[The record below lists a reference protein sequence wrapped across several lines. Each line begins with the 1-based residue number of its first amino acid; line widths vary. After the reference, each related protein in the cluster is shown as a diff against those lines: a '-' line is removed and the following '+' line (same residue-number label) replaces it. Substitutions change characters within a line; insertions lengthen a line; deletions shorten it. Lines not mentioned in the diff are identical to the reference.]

1 MAGPLYKS
9 LHFSYSNRRTNPNP
23 LRPAQILQRHATV
36 CVSDSV
42 GTEAFKKFYKE
53 EFLMRNLK
61 KVLSLVLCVAMMLSV
76 MVVGAGAAFSD
87 QSKIKNTEAVDAC
100 TALNIIGGY
109 PDGSFKP
116 EGNITR
122 AEVTKMICVALN
134 GGKEPNLATNA
145 TPTFSDVRTNANSA
159 WAEKYI
165 ESCASQGI
173 VSGVGGGKFAP
184 AGNVTGT
191 QLAKMLLVS
200 LGYKSENEGFT
211 GNAWA
216 TNVNTVASAKGL
228 YAGLETI
235 DPSAAITRDSAAQMV
250 WNAMNAYEVEYK
262 TDLIAGADGKLST
275 QITVQDKLGLDG
287 KSKITLLEDKY
298 DAIALTGTLTRVKQD
313 KGKSTYS
320 ITVKDPK
327 YNGKDYTGADSKTKE
342 ISYTDVTKDYS
353 DLLYQNVRVLVKPDS
368 NGKDAVVYGVYATN
382 KNTTQTGIL
391 KNLKMDGDKAKL
403 DGTKY
408 DLASAADQTVYVNGK
423 NVTADYQTKDKDT
436 VTEGAIQGFIKNYG
450 DNATTATKY
459 TDAAYFQ
466 PTEVSLIAV
475 DGTTNYSILK
485 VKTVAVGKVT
495 AVGSDYINV
504 TIKKGDTSIAT
515 KTKLENDDWNWYSG
529 VKKDDYV
536 ILTAAGNYG
545 TNKGLVEKATVV
557 TGKVTG
563 TKSTD
568 GVSVAD
574 NWYTMA
580 GNDTAMVKRPN
591 TGANV
596 EMVVVNGYVY
606 YTDTTVGSVDDM
618 ALLVEAAPSGGVNSK
633 WEGRLIFSD
642 GSDKVVTIEKKWDD
656 KDDGVAIKEFHE
668 GTGTNP
674 NIALS
679 DGGSTTYA
687 APMLVS
693 YEVSKDVYTLT
704 RIGYKNTDITD
715 SKDTSI
721 DTNGYDVYVSATQ
734 GVMTDGSIKQDDTK
748 DAKTSDMKYY
758 TSSTDKGTSLSKLY
772 YESTGVVFVKY
783 DDKGDT
789 TKGESDASYKVVTG
803 KAASNY
809 DRALNAAT
817 AVANKSGNSYY
828 AQAAFIDL
836 GTNSTGTN
844 SDNYAVVLDDVQK
857 RTGTEDGTVYL
868 ITAWNGKE
876 NITVKTDDSKAADM
890 SKGDI
895 FSYTATGDTLADID
909 YSSSKQ
915 DNYYVNSFDE
925 DSGDISL
932 YTYDASKDNK
942 WVATADVDAYTKV
955 DSKDTVVLYVD
966 SDAGKGL
973 TGSLSDIS
981 LAYVFDSNYWPNG
994 VLPEMS
1000 TITINEKVATGTVGR
1015 NSVTMTQDAVP
1026 NVRAYVDNASDDQIT
1041 VLVVDTANNNITKW

>member
-1 MAGPLYKS
+1 
-9 LHFSYSNRRTNPNP
+9 
-23 LRPAQILQRHATV
+23 
-36 CVSDSV
+36 
-42 GTEAFKKFYKE
+42 
-53 EFLMRNLK
+53 
-61 KVLSLVLCVAMMLSV
+61 MMLSV

-134 GGKEPNLATNA
+134 GGKNPAVSTNT
-145 TPTFSDVRTNANSA
+145 TPTFSDVRNNANAA

-173 VSGVGGGKFAP
+173 VSGVGAGKFAP

-191 QLAKMLLVS
+191 QLAKMLLVA

-235 DPSAAITRDSAAQMV
+235 DPSAAITRDNAAQMV

-262 TDLIAGADGKLST
+262 TSLIADKDGKLST

-298 DAIALTGTLTRVKQD
+298 DAIAITGTLTQVKQD

-320 ITVKDPK
+320 ITVTDPK
-327 YNGKDYTGADSKTKE
+327 YNGKEYNGGDP

-353 DLLYQNVRVLVKPDS
+353 DLLYQNVRVLVKPDN

-391 KNLKMDGDKAKL
+391 KNLKMDGNKAKL

-408 DLASAADQTVYVNGK
+408 DLASKQTVYVNGDVLYK
-423 NVTADYQTKDKDT
+423 ASTGFTTDSSKAEKDNNQNPVKAT
-436 VTEGAIQGFIKNYG
+436 IKEFVNTYG
-450 DNATTATKY
+450 DDAVNASKESIKY
-459 TDAAYFQ
+459 TDPAYFQ
-466 PTEVSLIAV
+466 PTEVSLIAT
-475 DGTTNYSILK
+475 DGTSNYSILK
-485 VKTVAVGKVT
+485 VKTFAVGKVT

-557 TGKVTG
+557 SGKVTG

-568 GVSVAD
+568 GVYVAG

-580 GNDTAMVKRPN
+580 GKKSNGTPAVDRPN
-591 TGANV
+591 TGSNV

-606 YTDTTVGSVDDM
+606 YTDTTAGNVDDM
-618 ALLVEAAPSGGVNSK
+618 ALLVAAAPKGGTGSK
-633 WEGRLIFSD
+633 WEARLVLAD
-642 GSDKVVTIEKKWDD
+642 GSDKTVTIEKYWDD
-656 KDDGVAIKEFHE
+656 KDNKSFPIMAFAEGNTANSNMTYQTSERLVASKE
-668 GTGTNP
+668 
-674 NIALS
+674 
-679 DGGSTTYA
+679 

-693 YEVSKDVYTLT
+693 YTVSGDVYTLS
-704 RIGYKNTDITD
+704 RVGVSEIN
-715 SKDTSI
+715 KDGDTYTEGAYA
-721 DTNGYDVYVSATQ
+721 TNGYDVYASVGATN
-734 GVMTDGSIKQDDTK
+734 VKTDGSIKSANSTAASISVKDTK
-748 DAKTSDMKYY
+748 DSPAT
-758 TSSTDKGTSLSKLY
+758 TSKLY

-783 DDKGDT
+783 KADRTGD
-789 TKGESDASYKVVTG
+789 SADYKVVTG
-803 KAASNY
+803 KVASSYDKELQGAGAA
-809 DRALNAAT
+809 

-828 AQAAFIDL
+828 AQVGFIDL
-836 GTNSTGTN
+836 GTQSTGGG
-844 SDNYAVVLDDVQK
+844 SDKYAVVTDDVEK
-857 RTGTEDGTVYL
+857 DTSSSTMYIIKAWTGTEEVT
-868 ITAWNGKE
+868 I
-876 NITVKTDDSKAADM
+876 KTDDSAVKNLSGGALI
-890 SKGDI
+890 SYSGDI
-895 FSYTATGDTLADID
+895 NNADVTV
-909 YSSSKQ
+909 KTEAK
-915 DNYYVNSFDE
+915 NYYVSNYDSA
-925 DSGDISL
+925 SGDISL
-932 YTYDASKDNK
+932 LSGTLTEDTNVTGKYTGTLTSPGSSDKYS
-942 WVATADVDAYTKV
+942 KV
-955 DSKDTVVLYVD
+955 DSKDTTVIFVNSDDSKGVSGLDYTNIDLAYAFD
-966 SDAGKGL
+966 SDFCTTTNSGDTYTIIGL
-973 TGSLSDIS
+973 SED
-981 LAYVFDSNYWPNG
+981 
-994 VLPEMS
+994 
-1000 TITINEKVATGTVGR
+1000 AT
-1015 NSVTMTQDAVP
+1015 P
-1026 NVRAYVDNASDDQIT
+1026 NVKAFFDDDDQIT
-1041 VLVVDTANNNITKW
+1041 VLVVDVNRNITQW

>member
-1 MAGPLYKS
+1 
-9 LHFSYSNRRTNPNP
+9 
-23 LRPAQILQRHATV
+23 
-36 CVSDSV
+36 
-42 GTEAFKKFYKE
+42 
-53 EFLMRNLK
+53 MRNLK

-145 TPTFSDVRTNANSA
+145 TPTFSDVRTNANAA

-320 ITVKDPK
+320 ITVKNPK
-327 YNGKDYTGADSKTKE
+327 YNGKDYTGADSETKE

-368 NGKDAVVYGVYATN
+368 NGKDAVVYGVYGTN

-391 KNLKMDGDKAKL
+391 KNLKMDGAKAKL

-408 DLASAADQTVYVNGK
+408 DLASKANQTVYVNGEDVSSTYAAID
-423 NVTADYQTKDKDT
+423 NTK
-436 VTEGAIQGFIKNYG
+436 GAIQNFIEKYG
-450 DNATTATKY
+450 DGATNKY
-459 TDAAYFQ
+459 TEAAYFQ

-529 VKKDDYV
+529 IAKNDYV

-563 TKSTD
+563 TKSDD
-568 GVSVAD
+568 GVYVD
-574 NWYTMA
+574 GNWYTMA
-580 GNDTAMVKRPN
+580 GKTYNASTGKAEGPAVKRPN
-591 TGANV
+591 TGSNV

-606 YTDTTVGSVDDM
+606 YTDTTAGSVDDV
-618 ALLVEAAPSGGVNSK
+618 ALLVEAAAKGGTGSK
-633 WEGRLIFSD
+633 WEARMIFAD
-642 GSDKVVTIEKKWDD
+642 GSDKTVDIEKNWED
-656 KDDGVAIKEFHE
+656 KDNSSNPIRTMVE
-668 GTGTNP
+668 GTNDP
-674 NIALS
+674 VLV
-679 DGGSTTYA
+679 TYS
-687 APMLVS
+687 VS
-693 YEVSKDVYTLT
+693 NGVYTLT
-704 RIGYKNTDITD
+704 KIGTAHTYDGDTDFETA
-715 SKDTSI
+715 
-721 DTNGYDVYVSATQ
+721 GYDAYAAVTTSASSK
-734 GVMTDGSIKQDDTK
+734 TDGSIKNVTVNVTNYD
-748 DAKTSDMKYY
+748 KTPA
-758 TSSTDKGTSLSKLY
+758 TATKLY

-783 DDKGDT
+783 KVKTDGSAD
-789 TKGESDASYKVVTG
+789 YKVVSG
-803 KAASNY
+803 KTASGYNKTLTAAS
-809 DRALNAAT
+809 
-817 AVANKSGNSYY
+817 AVVNKSGNSYY
-828 AQAAFIDL
+828 AQAAYINL
-836 GTNSTGTN
+836 GTASTGGGA
-844 SDNYAVVLDDVQK
+844 DNYAVVTGDVIK
-857 RTGTEDGTVYL
+857 NTESSTVYE
-868 ITAWNGKE
+868 IPAWNGKE
-876 NITVKTDDSKAADM
+876 AITVKTDDSSAKNL
-890 SKGDI
+890 SKGDL
-895 FSYTATGDTLADID
+895 FTYTGDVASADID
-909 YSSSKQ
+909 AK
-915 DNYYVNSFDE
+915 NANEYYVANYDSA
-925 DSGDISL
+925 SGDITLLAKGS
-932 YTYDASKDNK
+932 DNK
-942 WVATADVDAYTKV
+942 FYSLKDDDKYNKV
-955 DSKDTVVLYVD
+955 DSKDTVVIYVNSDDSEGVADGTITLQYLFD
-966 SDAGKGL
+966 SDFCKVTAG
-973 TGSLSDIS
+973 
-981 LAYVFDSNYWPNG
+981 
-994 VLPEMS
+994 
-1000 TITINEKVATGTVGR
+1000 ATGT
-1015 NSVTMTQDAVP
+1015 DANPGSDTALSGKYTVYTSTNLSEDNAP
-1026 NVRAYVDNASDDQIT
+1026 NVKAYFDDDDQIT
-1041 VLVVDTANNNITKW
+1041 VLVVDVNRNINQWY

>member
-173 VSGVGGGKFAP
+173 VSGVGAGKFAP

-191 QLAKMLLVS
+191 QLAKMLLVA

-216 TNVNTVASAKGL
+216 TNVNTIASAKGL

-262 TDLIAGADGKLST
+262 TSLIAGADGKLST

-298 DAIALTGTLTRVKQD
+298 DAIAITGTLTKVQQD

-320 ITVKDPK
+320 ITVKNPK
-327 YNGKDYTGADSKTKE
+327 YNGKDYTGADSTTKE

-368 NGKDAVVYGVYATN
+368 NGKDAVVYGVYGTN

-391 KNLKMDGDKAKL
+391 KNLKMDGAKAKL

-408 DLASAADQTVYVNGK
+408 DLASKANQTVYVNGEDVSSTYAAID
-423 NVTADYQTKDKDT
+423 NTK
-436 VTEGAIQGFIKNYG
+436 GAIQNFIEKYG
-450 DNATTATKY
+450 DGATNKY
-459 TDAAYFQ
+459 TEAAYFQ

-529 VKKDDYV
+529 IAKNDYV

-568 GVSVAD
+568 GVSVAN

-580 GNDTAMVKRPN
+580 GKKLKSGSTTDYVPAVDRPN

-668 GTGTNP
+668 GTGANP

-679 DGGSTTYA
+679 SGGSTTYA

-704 RIGYKNTDITD
+704 RIGYKNTDTTD
-715 SKDTSI
+715 TTI
-721 DTNGYDVYVSATQ
+721 DTNGYDAYVTGSTNLK
-734 GVMTDGSIKQDDTK
+734 TDGSIKK
-748 DAKTSDMKYY
+748 I
-758 TSSTDKGTSLSKLY
+758 SSSGSGLTVGAGNIDRMY

-783 DDKGDT
+783 DDKAAKTGATGYAED
-789 TKGESDASYKVVTG
+789 ESDASYKVVTG
-803 KAASNY
+803 KAATTY
-809 DRALNAAT
+809 DRNLSAVT

-836 GTNSTGTN
+836 GENSTGTN

-932 YTYDASKDNK
+932 YTYNEKAEGANK
-942 WVATADVDAYTKV
+942 WVATANVDAYTKV

-1000 TITINEKVATGTVGR
+1000 TITINKKVATGTVDS